1 MRTRSVVTI
10 VVLAL
15 LLVIACAVALRIGA
29 AETTAVIVSEIRAPR
44 VAMAVLIGAG
54 LGLAGTVMQAVTRNP
69 LADPAIVGVSAGA
82 ALGAAAAI
90 ALGLGFASLGATTVA
105 VILALLAV
113 GIVLAVATSD
123 GRPSVVT
130 LVLAGVAVTAFATAA
145 VTVVVSTNDD
155 AAIRSIAFWTSGSLA
170 LSTRTGVLSMLPWVA
185 IGTALV
191 ILVARELDRLAL
203 GDRAAQS
210 SGVPVRRVRALGLVG
225 VALLVASGVAVAGVI
240 AFIGLVIPH
249 AVRAVTGPRH
259 AVLLPASALA
269 GALLLLVADTVART
283 VAQPVEIPVG
293 AITALV
299 GAPAFFVLLLRTRRR
314 QGGWA

>member
-1 MRTRSVVTI
+1 MRRRSVVTVLVLGI
-10 VVLAL
+10 V
-15 LLVIACAVALRIGA
+15 LVIACAIALRTGA
-29 AETTAVIVSEIRAPR
+29 ADTTAVIVSEIRAPR

-54 LGLAGTVMQAVTRNP
+54 LGLAGTAMQAVTRNP

-90 ALGLGFASLGATTVA
+90 ALGLGFATIGATTAA
-105 VILALLAV
+105 VIVALVAIAV
-113 GIVLAVATSD
+113 VLGVSMSD

-170 LSTRTGVLSMLPWVA
+170 LSTWPGLVSMLPWVA
-185 IGTALV
+185 IGTVLIAL
-191 ILVARELDRLAL
+191 IARDLDLLAL
-203 GDRAAQS
+203 GDRAAHAG
-210 SGVPVRRVRALGLVG
+210 GVPVRRVRVLGLVG
-225 VALLVASGVAVAGVI
+225 IALLVASGVAVAGVI

-249 AVRAVTGPRH
+249 AMRAIIGPRH
-259 AVLLPASALA
+259 ATLLPASALA
-269 GALLLLVADTVART
+269 GAVLLLAADTIART
-283 VAQPVEIPVG
+283 AAQPVEIPVG